1 MIKKILK
8 RLTFVSLSLLFI
20 CAFIFNN
27 LPKQK
32 AFSVGNV
39 SCTQTE
45 LENYYND
52 IYAPW
57 YVYYY
62 NEQPLSL
69 YEKLDSTS
77 GAYMYYTNEQ
87 VINEVMRQ
95 LMFDVNYDMTPL
107 LEGRY
112 NIGYNM
118 GFSDGEDSGYDIGYN
133 MGFSD
138 GEDSGY
144 DIGYSVGENSGYDI
158 GYNRGFS
165 DGEVSGYD
173 IGYSVGEENGIKKG
187 KTIGYKEYEDEKGAS
202 FKLKDLLFGII
213 DAPFNIIKSAL
224 NFEIFGI
231 NLSSVILF
239 LISTSLVFFVIRF
252 FMKGN

>member
-32 AFSVGNV
+32 AFSIGNV

-45 LENYYND
+45 LENYYSD
-52 IYAPW
+52 IYTPW
-57 YVYYY
+57 YVNTI

-69 YEKLDSTS
+69 YQMLDATS
-77 GAYMYYTNEQ
+77 GAHMDYTNEQ

-95 LMFDVNYDMTPL
+95 LIFEVNYDMTPL

-112 NIGYNM
+112 NTGYNM
-118 GFSDGEDSGYDIGYN
+118 GFSDGED
-133 MGFSD
+133 
-138 GEDSGY
+138 
-144 DIGYSVGENSGYDI
+144 
-158 GYNRGFS
+158 
-165 DGEVSGYD
+165 SGYD

-239 LISTSLVFFVIRF
+239 LISTSLVFFVIKF

>member
-52 IYAPW
+52 IYRPW
-57 YVYYY
+57 YVYTI

-69 YEKLDSTS
+69 YEMLDSTS
-77 GAYMYYTNEQ
+77 GAYMHYTNEQ

-95 LMFDVNYDMTPL
+95 LIFEVNYDMTPL

-118 GFSDGEDSGYDIGYN
+118 GFSDGED
-133 MGFSD
+133 
-138 GEDSGY
+138 
-144 DIGYSVGENSGYDI
+144 
-158 GYNRGFS
+158 
-165 DGEVSGYD
+165 SGYD

-213 DAPFNIIKSAL
+213 DAPFNIIKSSL

>member
-1 MIKKILK
+1 MIRKILK

-39 SCTQTE
+39 SCTQIE
-45 LENYYND
+45 LENYYSD
-52 IYAPW
+52 IYTPW
-57 YVYYY
+57 YVNKT

-69 YEKLDSTS
+69 YEMLDATS
-77 GAYMYYTNEQ
+77 GAHMDYTNEQ

-95 LMFDVNYDMTPL
+95 LMFDVNSDMTPL
-107 LEGRY
+107 LDGRY

-118 GFSDGEDSGYDIGYN
+118 GFSDGED
-133 MGFSD
+133 
-138 GEDSGY
+138 
-144 DIGYSVGENSGYDI
+144 
-158 GYNRGFS
+158 
-165 DGEVSGYD
+165 SGYD

>member
-39 SCTQTE
+39 SCTQIE
-45 LENYYND
+45 LENYYSD
-52 IYAPW
+52 IYTPW
-57 YVYYY
+57 YVNKN

-69 YEKLDSTS
+69 YQMLDATS
-77 GAYMYYTNEQ
+77 GAHMDYTNEQ

-95 LMFDVNYDMTPL
+95 LIFEVNYDMTPL

-118 GFSDGEDSGYDIGYN
+118 GFSDGED
-133 MGFSD
+133 
-138 GEDSGY
+138 
-144 DIGYSVGENSGYDI
+144 
-158 GYNRGFS
+158 
-165 DGEVSGYD
+165 SGYD

>member
-8 RLTFVSLSLLFI
+8 RLTIVSLSLLFI

-39 SCTQTE
+39 SCTQIE
-45 LENYYND
+45 LENYYSD
-52 IYAPW
+52 IYTPW
-57 YVYYY
+57 YVNKT

-69 YEKLDSTS
+69 YEMLDATS
-77 GAYMYYTNEQ
+77 GANMDYTNEQ

-95 LMFDVNYDMTPL
+95 LMFDVNNDMTPL

-112 NIGYNM
+112 NIGYNR
-118 GFSDGEDSGYDIGYN
+118 GFSDGED
-133 MGFSD
+133 
-138 GEDSGY
+138 
-144 DIGYSVGENSGYDI
+144 
-158 GYNRGFS
+158 
-165 DGEVSGYD
+165 SGYD

-239 LISTSLVFFVIRF
+239 LISTSLVFFVIKF

>member
-52 IYAPW
+52 IYTPW
-57 YVYYY
+57 YVNKT

-69 YEKLDSTS
+69 YEMLDATS
-77 GAYMYYTNEQ
+77 GAHMDYTNEQ

-118 GFSDGEDSGYDIGYN
+118 GFSDGED
-133 MGFSD
+133 
-138 GEDSGY
+138 
-144 DIGYSVGENSGYDI
+144 
-158 GYNRGFS
+158 
-165 DGEVSGYD
+165 SGYD

>member
-1 MIKKILK
+1 M
-8 RLTFVSLSLLFI
+8 SLSLLFTF
-20 CAFIFNN
+20 AFIFKN

-39 SCTQTE
+39 SCTQAE
-45 LENYYND
+45 LENYYSD
-52 IYAPW
+52 IYTPW
-57 YVYYY
+57 YVNTY

-69 YEKLDSTS
+69 YQKLDSTS
-77 GAYMYYTNEQ
+77 GAHMDYTNEQ

-95 LMFDVNYDMTPL
+95 LIFEVNYDMTPL
-107 LEGRY
+107 LEERY
-112 NIGYNM
+112 NNGYNMGYNKGYNM
-118 GFSDGEDSGYDIGYN
+118 GFSDGEYSGYIA
-133 MGFSD
+133 
-138 GEDSGY
+138 
-144 DIGYSVGENSGYDI
+144 
-158 GYNRGFS
+158 
-165 DGEVSGYD
+165 
-173 IGYSVGEENGIKKG
+173 GEEDGIKKG
-187 KTIGYKEYEDEKGAS
+187 KTIGYKEYEDEKGAT

-239 LISTSLVFFVIRF
+239 LISTSLVFFVVRF

>member
-32 AFSVGNV
+32 AFSIGNV

-52 IYAPW
+52 IYTPW
-57 YVYYY
+57 YVNKI

-69 YEKLDSTS
+69 YEMLDATS
-77 GAYMYYTNEQ
+77 GAHMDYTNEQ

-95 LMFDVNYDMTPL
+95 LIFEVNYDMTPL

-118 GFSDGEDSGYDIGYN
+118 GFSDGEDSGYDIGY
-133 MGFSD
+133 
-138 GEDSGY
+138 
-144 DIGYSVGENSGYDI
+144 
-158 GYNRGFS
+158 
-165 DGEVSGYD
+165 
-173 IGYSVGEENGIKKG
+173 SVGEEYGIKKG

>member
-1 MIKKILK
+1 M
-8 RLTFVSLSLLFI
+8 SLSLLFI

-52 IYAPW
+52 IYTPW
-57 YVYYY
+57 YVNKT

-69 YEKLDSTS
+69 YEMLDATS
-77 GAYMYYTNEQ
+77 GAHMDYTNEQ

-118 GFSDGEDSGYDIGYN
+118 GFSDGED
-133 MGFSD
+133 
-138 GEDSGY
+138 
-144 DIGYSVGENSGYDI
+144 
-158 GYNRGFS
+158 
-165 DGEVSGYD
+165 SGYD

>member
-45 LENYYND
+45 LENYYSD
-52 IYAPW
+52 IYTPW
-57 YVYYY
+57 YVNMN

-69 YEKLDSTS
+69 YQMLDATS
-77 GAYMYYTNEQ
+77 GSHMDYTNEQ

-95 LMFDVNYDMTPL
+95 LIFDVNYDMTPL

-118 GFSDGEDSGYDIGYN
+118 GFSDGEDSGYDIGY
-133 MGFSD
+133 
-138 GEDSGY
+138 
-144 DIGYSVGENSGYDI
+144 
-158 GYNRGFS
+158 
-165 DGEVSGYD
+165 
-173 IGYSVGEENGIKKG
+173 SVGEENGIKKG
-187 KTIGYKEYEDEKGAS
+187 KTIGYKEYEDEKGAN

>member
-69 YEKLDSTS
+69 YQMLDATS

-95 LMFDVNYDMTPL
+95 LIFEVNYDMTPL

-118 GFSDGEDSGYDIGYN
+118 GFSDGED
-133 MGFSD
+133 
-138 GEDSGY
+138 
-144 DIGYSVGENSGYDI
+144 
-158 GYNRGFS
+158 
-165 DGEVSGYD
+165 SGYD

>member
-45 LENYYND
+45 LENYYSD
-52 IYAPW
+52 IYTPW
-57 YVYYY
+57 YVNKT

-69 YEKLDSTS
+69 YEMLDATS
-77 GAYMYYTNEQ
+77 GAHMDYTNEQ

-118 GFSDGEDSGYDIGYN
+118 GFSDGEDSGYDIGY
-133 MGFSD
+133 
-138 GEDSGY
+138 
-144 DIGYSVGENSGYDI
+144 
-158 GYNRGFS
+158 
-165 DGEVSGYD
+165 
-173 IGYSVGEENGIKKG
+173 SVGEENGIEKG

>member
-8 RLTFVSLSLLFI
+8 RLTFVSLSLLFT
-20 CAFIFNN
+20 CAFVFKN

-32 AFSVGNV
+32 AFSVGSV

-45 LENYYND
+45 LENYYSD
-52 IYAPW
+52 IYTPW
-57 YVYYY
+57 YVNKT

-69 YEKLDSTS
+69 YEMLDATS
-77 GAYMYYTNEQ
+77 GAHMDYTNEQ

-95 LMFDVNYDMTPL
+95 LLFDVNYDMTPL

-112 NIGYNM
+112 NN
-118 GFSDGEDSGYDIGYN
+118 GYN

-144 DIGYSVGENSGYDI
+144 DIGYSVGEED
-158 GYNRGFS
+158 
-165 DGEVSGYD
+165 
-173 IGYSVGEENGIKKG
+173 GIKKG

-202 FKLKDLLFGII
+202 FKLKDLLFGVI

-239 LISTSLVFFVIRF
+239 LISTSLVFFVVRF

>member
-39 SCTQTE
+39 SCTQIE
-45 LENYYND
+45 LENYYSD
-52 IYAPW
+52 IYTPW
-57 YVYYY
+57 YVNKT

-69 YEKLDSTS
+69 YEMLDATS
-77 GAYMYYTNEQ
+77 GAHMDYTNEQ

-95 LMFDVNYDMTPL
+95 LIFDVNYDMTPL

-118 GFSDGEDSGYDIGYN
+118 GFSDGED
-133 MGFSD
+133 
-138 GEDSGY
+138 
-144 DIGYSVGENSGYDI
+144 
-158 GYNRGFS
+158 
-165 DGEVSGYD
+165 SGYD

-202 FKLKDLLFGII
+202 FKLKDLIFGII

>member
-52 IYAPW
+52 IYTPW
-57 YVYYY
+57 YVNKT

-69 YEKLDSTS
+69 YEMLDATS
-77 GAYMYYTNEQ
+77 GAHMDYTNEQ

-118 GFSDGEDSGYDIGYN
+118 GFSDGED
-133 MGFSD
+133 
-138 GEDSGY
+138 
-144 DIGYSVGENSGYDI
+144 
-158 GYNRGFS
+158 
-165 DGEVSGYD
+165 SGYD

-231 NLSSVILF
+231 NLSIVILF

>member
-45 LENYYND
+45 LENYYSD
-52 IYAPW
+52 IYTPW
-57 YVYYY
+57 YVNKT

-69 YEKLDSTS
+69 YEMLDATS
-77 GAYMYYTNEQ
+77 GAHMDYTNEQ

-95 LMFDVNYDMTPL
+95 LIFDVNYDMTPL

-112 NIGYNM
+112 NVGYYM
-118 GFSDGEDSGYDIGYN
+118 GFSDGED
-133 MGFSD
+133 
-138 GEDSGY
+138 
-144 DIGYSVGENSGYDI
+144 
-158 GYNRGFS
+158 
-165 DGEVSGYD
+165 SGYD

>member
-39 SCTQTE
+39 SCTQIE
-45 LENYYND
+45 LENYYSD
-52 IYAPW
+52 IYTPW
-57 YVYYY
+57 YVNKT

-69 YEKLDSTS
+69 YEMLDATS
-77 GAYMYYTNEQ
+77 GAHMDYTNEQ

-95 LMFDVNYDMTPL
+95 LMFDVNYDMSPL

-118 GFSDGEDSGYDIGYN
+118 GFSDGED
-133 MGFSD
+133 
-138 GEDSGY
+138 
-144 DIGYSVGENSGYDI
+144 
-158 GYNRGFS
+158 
-165 DGEVSGYD
+165 SGYD

>member
-20 CAFIFNN
+20 CDFIFNN

-39 SCTQTE
+39 SCTQIE
-45 LENYYND
+45 LENYYSD
-52 IYAPW
+52 IYTPW
-57 YVYYY
+57 YVNKT

-69 YEKLDSTS
+69 YEMLDATS
-77 GAYMYYTNEQ
+77 GAHMDYTNEQ

-118 GFSDGEDSGYDIGYN
+118 GFSDGEDSGYDIGY
-133 MGFSD
+133 
-138 GEDSGY
+138 
-144 DIGYSVGENSGYDI
+144 
-158 GYNRGFS
+158 
-165 DGEVSGYD
+165 
-173 IGYSVGEENGIKKG
+173 SVGEENGMQKG

>member
-45 LENYYND
+45 LENYYSD
-52 IYAPW
+52 IYTPW
-57 YVYYY
+57 YVNMN

-69 YEKLDSTS
+69 YQMLDATS
-77 GAYMYYTNEQ
+77 GSHMDYTNEQ

-95 LMFDVNYDMTPL
+95 LIFEVNYDMTPL

-112 NIGYNM
+112 NIGYDM
-118 GFSDGEDSGYDIGYN
+118 GFSDGED
-133 MGFSD
+133 
-138 GEDSGY
+138 
-144 DIGYSVGENSGYDI
+144 
-158 GYNRGFS
+158 
-165 DGEVSGYD
+165 SGYD

-187 KTIGYKEYEDEKGAS
+187 KTIGYKEYEDEKGAN

>member
-39 SCTQTE
+39 SCTQIE
-45 LENYYND
+45 LENYYSD
-52 IYAPW
+52 IYTPW
-57 YVYYY
+57 YVNKT

-69 YEKLDSTS
+69 YEMLDATS
-77 GAYMYYTNEQ
+77 GAHMDYTNEQ

-95 LMFDVNYDMTPL
+95 LIFDVNYDMTPL

-118 GFSDGEDSGYDIGYN
+118 GFSDGED
-133 MGFSD
+133 
-138 GEDSGY
+138 
-144 DIGYSVGENSGYDI
+144 
-158 GYNRGFS
+158 
-165 DGEVSGYD
+165 SGYD

>member
-39 SCTQTE
+39 SCTQIE
-45 LENYYND
+45 LENYYSD
-52 IYAPW
+52 IYTPW
-57 YVYYY
+57 YVNKT

-69 YEKLDSTS
+69 YEMLDATS
-77 GAYMYYTNEQ
+77 GAHMDYTNEQ

-95 LMFDVNYDMTPL
+95 LIFDVNYDMTPL

-118 GFSDGEDSGYDIGYN
+118 GFSDGEDSGYDIGY
-133 MGFSD
+133 
-138 GEDSGY
+138 
-144 DIGYSVGENSGYDI
+144 SVGEENGIKKGKTI
-158 GYNRGFS
+158 GYA
-165 DGEVSGYD
+165 

>member
-45 LENYYND
+45 LENYYSD
-52 IYAPW
+52 IYTPW
-57 YVYYY
+57 YVNKT

-69 YEKLDSTS
+69 YEMLDATS
-77 GAYMYYTNEQ
+77 GAHMDYTNEQ

-95 LMFDVNYDMTPL
+95 LIFDVNYDMTPL

-118 GFSDGEDSGYDIGYN
+118 GFSDGED
-133 MGFSD
+133 
-138 GEDSGY
+138 
-144 DIGYSVGENSGYDI
+144 
-158 GYNRGFS
+158 
-165 DGEVSGYD
+165 SGYD

-239 LISTSLVFFVIRF
+239 FISTSLVFFVIRF

>member
-52 IYAPW
+52 IYTPW

-95 LMFDVNYDMTPL
+95 LIFEVNYDMTPL

-118 GFSDGEDSGYDIGYN
+118 GFSDGED
-133 MGFSD
+133 
-138 GEDSGY
+138 
-144 DIGYSVGENSGYDI
+144 
-158 GYNRGFS
+158 
-165 DGEVSGYD
+165 SGYD

>member
-52 IYAPW
+52 IYTPW
-57 YVYYY
+57 YVNKT
-62 NEQPLSL
+62 NEQPLNL
-69 YEKLDSTS
+69 YEMLDATS
-77 GAYMYYTNEQ
+77 GAHMDYTNEQ

-118 GFSDGEDSGYDIGYN
+118 GFSDGEDSGYDIGY
-133 MGFSD
+133 
-138 GEDSGY
+138 
-144 DIGYSVGENSGYDI
+144 
-158 GYNRGFS
+158 
-165 DGEVSGYD
+165 
-173 IGYSVGEENGIKKG
+173 SVGEENGIKKG
-187 KTIGYKEYEDEKGAS
+187 KAIGYKEYEDEKGAS

>member
-32 AFSVGNV
+32 AFSIGNV

-45 LENYYND
+45 LEKYYSDIYTPWYVNYYNQ
-52 IYAPW
+52 
-57 YVYYY
+57 
-62 NEQPLSL
+62 QPLNL
-69 YEKLDSTS
+69 YQMLDATS
-77 GAYMYYTNEQ
+77 GAHMDYTMVQ
-87 VINEVMRQ
+87 VVNEVMRQ
-95 LMFDVNYDMTPL
+95 LIFEVNSDMTPL
-107 LEGRY
+107 LDERY
-112 NIGYNM
+112 NVGYRK
-118 GFSDGEDSGYDIGYN
+118 GFSE
-133 MGFSD
+133 

-144 DIGYSVGENSGYDI
+144 DIGYSA
-158 GYNRGFS
+158 
-165 DGEVSGYD
+165 
-173 IGYSVGEENGIKKG
+173 GEENGIKNG

-239 LISTSLVFFVIRF
+239 LMSTSLVFFVIKF

>member
-52 IYAPW
+52 IYTPW
-57 YVYYY
+57 YVNKI

-69 YEKLDSTS
+69 YEMLDATS
-77 GAYMYYTNEQ
+77 GAHMDYTNEQ

-95 LMFDVNYDMTPL
+95 LIFDVNYDMTPL

-118 GFSDGEDSGYDIGYN
+118 GFSDGEDSGYDIGY
-133 MGFSD
+133 SL
-138 GEDSGY
+138 
-144 DIGYSVGENSGYDI
+144 
-158 GYNRGFS
+158 
-165 DGEVSGYD
+165 
-173 IGYSVGEENGIKKG
+173 GEENGIKKG

>member
-32 AFSVGNV
+32 AFSIGNV

-52 IYAPW
+52 IYTPW
-57 YVYYY
+57 YVNNY
-62 NEQPLSL
+62 NEQPLSI
-69 YEKLDSTS
+69 YQMLDATS
-77 GAYMYYTNEQ
+77 GAHMDYTNEQ

-95 LMFDVNYDMTPL
+95 LIFEVNYDMTPL

-112 NIGYNM
+112 NFGYNM
-118 GFSDGEDSGYDIGYN
+118 GFSDGED
-133 MGFSD
+133 
-138 GEDSGY
+138 
-144 DIGYSVGENSGYDI
+144 
-158 GYNRGFS
+158 
-165 DGEVSGYD
+165 SGYD

-187 KTIGYKEYEDEKGAS
+187 KTIGYKEYEDEKGSS

>member
-32 AFSVGNV
+32 AFSVVNV

-52 IYAPW
+52 IYTPW
-57 YVYYY
+57 YVNKT

-69 YEKLDSTS
+69 YEMLDATS
-77 GAYMYYTNEQ
+77 GAHMDYTNEQ

-118 GFSDGEDSGYDIGYN
+118 GFSDGED
-133 MGFSD
+133 
-138 GEDSGY
+138 
-144 DIGYSVGENSGYDI
+144 
-158 GYNRGFS
+158 
-165 DGEVSGYD
+165 SGYD

>member
-95 LMFDVNYDMTPL
+95 LIFEVNYDMTPL

-118 GFSDGEDSGYDIGYN
+118 GFSDGED
-133 MGFSD
+133 
-138 GEDSGY
+138 
-144 DIGYSVGENSGYDI
+144 
-158 GYNRGFS
+158 
-165 DGEVSGYD
+165 SGYD

>member
-45 LENYYND
+45 LENYYSD
-52 IYAPW
+52 IYTPW
-57 YVYYY
+57 YVNKT

-69 YEKLDSTS
+69 YEMLDATG
-77 GAYMYYTNEQ
+77 GAHMDYTNEQ

-95 LMFDVNYDMTPL
+95 LIFDVNYDMTPL

-118 GFSDGEDSGYDIGYN
+118 GFSDGED
-133 MGFSD
+133 
-138 GEDSGY
+138 
-144 DIGYSVGENSGYDI
+144 
-158 GYNRGFS
+158 
-165 DGEVSGYD
+165 SGYD

-231 NLSSVILF
+231 NLSSVILS

>member
-52 IYAPW
+52 IYTPW
-57 YVYYY
+57 YVNKI

-69 YEKLDSTS
+69 YEMLDATS
-77 GAYMYYTNEQ
+77 GAHMDYTNEQ

-95 LMFDVNYDMTPL
+95 LIFEVNYDMTPL

-118 GFSDGEDSGYDIGYN
+118 GFSDGED
-133 MGFSD
+133 
-138 GEDSGY
+138 
-144 DIGYSVGENSGYDI
+144 
-158 GYNRGFS
+158 
-165 DGEVSGYD
+165 SGYD

>member
-45 LENYYND
+45 LENYYSD
-52 IYAPW
+52 IYTPW
-57 YVYYY
+57 YVYKT

-69 YEKLDSTS
+69 YEMLDATS
-77 GAYMYYTNEQ
+77 GARMDYTNEQ

-95 LMFDVNYDMTPL
+95 LIFDVNYDITPL

-118 GFSDGEDSGYDIGYN
+118 GFSDGED
-133 MGFSD
+133 
-138 GEDSGY
+138 
-144 DIGYSVGENSGYDI
+144 
-158 GYNRGFS
+158 
-165 DGEVSGYD
+165 SGYD

>member
-8 RLTFVSLSLLFI
+8 RLTFVSLSLLFT
-20 CAFIFNN
+20 CAFIFKN

-32 AFSVGNV
+32 AFSVGSV

-45 LENYYND
+45 LENYYSD
-52 IYAPW
+52 IYTPW
-57 YVYYY
+57 YV
-62 NEQPLSL
+62 NKTNGQPLSL
-69 YEKLDSTS
+69 YEMLDATS
-77 GAYMYYTNEQ
+77 GAHMDYTNEQ

-95 LMFDVNYDMTPL
+95 LIFDVNYDMTPL

-112 NIGYNM
+112 NNGYH
-118 GFSDGEDSGYDIGYN
+118 

-144 DIGYSVGENSGYDI
+144 DIGYSVGEED
-158 GYNRGFS
+158 
-165 DGEVSGYD
+165 
-173 IGYSVGEENGIKKG
+173 GIKKG

-202 FKLKDLLFGII
+202 FKLKDLLFGVI

-239 LISTSLVFFVIRF
+239 LISTSLVFFVVRF

>member
-27 LPKQK
+27 LPKQN

-39 SCTQTE
+39 SCTQIE
-45 LENYYND
+45 LENYYSD
-52 IYAPW
+52 IYTPW
-57 YVYYY
+57 YVNKT

-69 YEKLDSTS
+69 YEMLDATS
-77 GAYMYYTNEQ
+77 GAHMDYTNEQ

-118 GFSDGEDSGYDIGYN
+118 GFSDGED
-133 MGFSD
+133 
-138 GEDSGY
+138 
-144 DIGYSVGENSGYDI
+144 
-158 GYNRGFS
+158 
-165 DGEVSGYD
+165 SGYD

>member
-45 LENYYND
+45 LENYYYD
-52 IYAPW
+52 IYTPW

-95 LMFDVNYDMTPL
+95 LIFEVNYDMTPL

-118 GFSDGEDSGYDIGYN
+118 GFSDGED
-133 MGFSD
+133 
-138 GEDSGY
+138 
-144 DIGYSVGENSGYDI
+144 
-158 GYNRGFS
+158 
-165 DGEVSGYD
+165 SGYD

>member
-45 LENYYND
+45 LENYYSD
-52 IYAPW
+52 IYTPW
-57 YVYYY
+57 YVNKT

-69 YEKLDSTS
+69 YEMLDATS
-77 GAYMYYTNEQ
+77 GAHMDYTNEQ

-118 GFSDGEDSGYDIGYN
+118 GFSDGED
-133 MGFSD
+133 
-138 GEDSGY
+138 
-144 DIGYSVGENSGYDI
+144 
-158 GYNRGFS
+158 
-165 DGEVSGYD
+165 SGYD

>member
-20 CAFIFNN
+20 FDFIFNN

-39 SCTQTE
+39 SCTQIE
-45 LENYYND
+45 LENYYSD
-52 IYAPW
+52 IYTPW
-57 YVYYY
+57 YVNKI

-69 YEKLDSTS
+69 YEMLDATS
-77 GAYMYYTNEQ
+77 GAHMDYTNEQ

-118 GFSDGEDSGYDIGYN
+118 GFSDGEDSGYDIGY
-133 MGFSD
+133 
-138 GEDSGY
+138 
-144 DIGYSVGENSGYDI
+144 
-158 GYNRGFS
+158 
-165 DGEVSGYD
+165 
-173 IGYSVGEENGIKKG
+173 SVGEENGIKKG
-187 KTIGYKEYEDEKGAS
+187 KIIGYKEYEDEKGAS
-202 FKLKDLLFGII
+202 FKLKDLFFGII

>member
-1 MIKKILK
+1 M
-8 RLTFVSLSLLFI
+8 SLSLLFI

-45 LENYYND
+45 LENYYSD
-52 IYAPW
+52 IYTPW
-57 YVYYY
+57 YVNMN

-69 YEKLDSTS
+69 YQMLDATS
-77 GAYMYYTNEQ
+77 GSHMDYTNEQ

-95 LMFDVNYDMTPL
+95 LIFDVNYDMTPL

-112 NIGYNM
+112 NIGYDM
-118 GFSDGEDSGYDIGYN
+118 GFSDGED
-133 MGFSD
+133 
-138 GEDSGY
+138 
-144 DIGYSVGENSGYDI
+144 
-158 GYNRGFS
+158 
-165 DGEVSGYD
+165 SGYD

-187 KTIGYKEYEDEKGAS
+187 KTIGYKEYEDEKGAN

>member
-45 LENYYND
+45 LENYYSD
-52 IYAPW
+52 IYTPW
-57 YVYYY
+57 YVNKT

-69 YEKLDSTS
+69 YEMLDATS
-77 GAYMYYTNEQ
+77 GAHMDYTNEQ

-95 LMFDVNYDMTPL
+95 LIFDVNYDMTPL

-118 GFSDGEDSGYDIGYN
+118 GFSDGED
-133 MGFSD
+133 
-138 GEDSGY
+138 
-144 DIGYSVGENSGYDI
+144 
-158 GYNRGFS
+158 
-165 DGEVSGYD
+165 SGYD